1 MYNQVFI
8 DKKEFDYQSDLSK
21 EAGQFTNKL
30 GVLTVHLIRNIINS
44 SRYKIKD
51 VQNEVYYEM
60 EMYII
65 EKLLIKYLLKFD
77 ASKGSGFSLATSMIR
92 NFAYDF
98 LRKIRTVDIT
108 GKPKYTYKRNGLK
121 IIRDRIT
128 IMYIDDAYSKSKYR

>member
-8 DKKEFDYQSDLSK
+8 DKKEFNIQSDLSK

-44 SRYKIKD
+44 SRYQIKD